1 MNPVVVRLLVLKD
14 WYLNR
19 IAIGLVL
26 GGTILGLALSAIE
39 NGSVASAG
47 LSILACAFISLTF
60 YLPLQTVLQER
71 AQKTLPFIL
80 SLPVSPRDYVA
91 AKVLANLLIFLVPL
105 LSTAAG
111 IALVFGSNPMT
122 APLEGPAP
130 AVLLGALLFFVC
142 ILAFAIISESTGWT
156 VALTVSFMFLVFNVA
171 GRLLIQFEPAAAFL
185 VQVRARGPAFFWTI
199 GAELL
204 LAAAIIA
211 LTFWAHGRKRDYL

>member
-1 MNPVVVRLLVLKD
+1 VNPVVVRLLVLKD

-26 GGTILGLALSAIE
+26 GGTIFGLALSAVE
-39 NGSVASAG
+39 VGPVASAG
-47 LSILACAFISLTF
+47 LSILACTFISLTF

-71 AQKTLPFIL
+71 EQKTLPFIL

-91 AKVLANLLIFLVPL
+91 AKILANILIFLVPL

-111 IALVFGSNPMT
+111 VALVFESNPLT
-122 APLEGPAP
+122 TQLEGPAP

-156 VALTVSFMFLVFNVA
+156 VALTVSLMFVTFNVA
-171 GRLLIQFEPAAAFL
+171 GRLLAQFEPAAAFL
-185 VQVRARGPAFFWTI
+185 AQVRVRGPAFYWTI

-204 LAAAIIA
+204 MVAAIVA
-211 LTFWAHGRKRDYL
+211 VTFWAHGRKRDYL

>member
-1 MNPVVVRLLVLKD
+1 MNRKVVRRLVLKD

-19 IAIGLVL
+19 VAIGLVL
-26 GGTILGLALSAIE
+26 GGTLLGLTLSAVE
-39 NGSVASAG
+39 DGSVASAG

-105 LSTAAG
+105 LATAG
-111 IALVFGSNPMT
+111 GVALVFGANPLT

-156 VALTVSFMFLVFNVA
+156 VALIVSLMFLITNVA
-171 GRLLIQFEPAAAFL
+171 GRLLIHFEPAVDFL
-185 VQVRARGPAFFWTI
+185 REVGARGPAFFWTI
-199 GAELL
+199 GMELV
-204 LAAAIIA
+204 AAIALIA
-211 LTFWAHGRKRDYL
+211 ITFWAHGRKRDYL

>member
-1 MNPVVVRLLVLKD
+1 MNPGTVRLLVLKD

-26 GGTILGLALSAIE
+26 AGTILGLALSAIE
-39 NGSVASAG
+39 GSSFASVG
-47 LSILACAFISLTF
+47 MSILACSFISLTF

-71 AQKTLPFIL
+71 AQKTLPFVL

-105 LSTAAG
+105 LATAAG
-111 IALVFGSNPMT
+111 VALVFGGNPVL

-130 AVLLGALLFFVC
+130 AVLLGVLLFFVF

-156 VALTVSFMFLVFNVA
+156 VALIVSFMFVIFNIA
-171 GRLLIQFEPAAAFL
+171 GRLLVQYEPTAAYLAE
-185 VQVRARGPAFFWTI
+185 VRARGPAFYWTI

-204 LAAAIIA
+204 MATAVIA
-211 LTFWAHGRKRDYL
+211 VTFWAHGRKRDYL